1 MKNPIPPR
9 SAAPLLIAALLSGC
23 AAVGPDFHAPAPL
36 TTARDYRS
44 TADRSGAPTAAEAT
58 PIRLSEP
65 GEAVA
70 RDWWT
75 LVPSKDLDAVIRM
88 ALAANPEIASAD
100 ASLDA
105 ARAELAAARGAE
117 LPEVSANA
125 GLSQNR
131 LNLASFG
138 FGGGL
143 PGFTN
148 NPEFSLYSLG
158 GAVSFPLDAFGLAR
172 RGTEGAAARLEAARH
187 QRDAAWLTLTGQ
199 VATQA
204 VTLAVLREELAQTD
218 AILAD
223 DRRTVELAEQAERAG
238 GEAHSAGVNA
248 SAQLAAD
255 QTLVAPL
262 KKQLDAARHALAV
275 LTGHA
280 PSDWTPPDFDLA
292 ALPLPQSLPV
302 SLPSELVHQ
311 RPDILAAEARL
322 HAATADVGVATARL
336 YPNLS
341 FTAQMTQ
348 GALKPGNLF
357 DAPANAYGAALGAT
371 APLFDGGRLRA
382 GVRAAD
388 ARRQV
393 ALASYQQTVLRA
405 FGQVAD
411 LMQAVQRDQEAL
423 AAQRASADR
432 SAETL
437 RLNRLAYGAGATGLF
452 PVIDASRQL
461 SNARLGVARAEGQ
474 LRLDAMALFVATGR
488 GLAHGA

>member
-1 MKNPIPPR
+1 MNPTPIR
-9 SAAPLLIAALLSGC
+9 TLASVALAALLSSC
-23 AAVGPDFHAPAPL
+23 AAVGPNFTPPAPL
-36 TTARDYRS
+36 TAAKDYRPADERS
-44 TADRSGAPTAAEAT
+44 TASPVSLSGA
-58 PIRLSEP
+58 

-75 LVPSKDLDAVIRM
+75 LVPSKDLDAVIRL

-105 ARAELAAARGAE
+105 ARSELAAARGAE
-117 LPEVSANA
+117 LPEVTASTSAA
-125 GLSQNR
+125 RNR
-131 LNLASFG
+131 LNLAAFG
-138 FGGGL
+138 FSGGGF
-143 PGFTN
+143 PN

-158 GAVSFPLDAFGLAR
+158 GAVTFPLDAFGRAR
-172 RGTEGAAARLEAARH
+172 RGSESAAARAEAARH

-204 VTLAVLREELAQTD
+204 VTLAVLREELAQVD

-223 DRRTVELAEQAERAG
+223 DRRTVELAQQAEKAG
-238 GEAHSAGVNA
+238 GEAHSAGVSA

-262 KKQLDAARHALAV
+262 RKQLDTARHALAV

-280 PSDWTPPDFDLA
+280 PSDWSPPDFDLA
-292 ALPLPQSLPV
+292 ALTLPRTLPV
-302 SLPSELVHQ
+302 SLPSTLVHQ

-336 YPNLS
+336 YPDLS
-341 FTAQMTQ
+341 LSAQITQ
-348 GALKPGNLF
+348 GALTPENIFNYPSTAFGL
-357 DAPANAYGAALGAT
+357 AAGAAG
-371 APLFDGGRLRA
+371 PLFDGGRLRA
-382 GVRAAD
+382 GVTGAEAKRRAA
-388 ARRQV
+388 
-393 ALASYQQTVLRA
+393 LAAYQQTVLRA

-423 AAQRASADR
+423 AAQHVAADHA
-432 SAETL
+432 AETL

>member
-1 MKNPIPPR
+1 LKPNLLK
-9 SAAPLLIAALLSGC
+9 STPLLIAVLLGGC
-23 AAVGPDFHAPAPL
+23 TAVGPDFRAPAPL
-36 TTARDYRS
+36 TQARDYRS
-44 TADRSGAPTAAEAT
+44 SAERAERPAATAVRVS
-58 PIRLSEP
+58 P

-70 RDWWT
+70 RDWWQ
-75 LVPSKDLDAVIRM
+75 LVPSPALDQVIRL
-88 ALAANPEIASAD
+88 ALAANPELAGAD

-105 ARAELAAARGAE
+105 ARAELAAARGAQ
-117 LPEVSANA
+117 LPEVTANA
-125 GLSQNR
+125 GGSQNR

-138 FGGGL
+138 FSGGGF
-143 PGFTN
+143 PN

-172 RGTEGAAARLEAARH
+172 RGRESAAARLEAAAH

-204 VTLAVLREELAQTD
+204 VILAVLREELAQVD
-218 AILAD
+218 AIVAD
-223 DRRTVELAEQAERAG
+223 DRRTVELADKAEKAG
-238 GEAHSAGVNA
+238 GEAHSAGVSA

-262 KKQLDAARHALAV
+262 KKQMDAARHALAV

-292 ALPLPQSLPV
+292 DLPLPQVLPV
-302 SLPSELVHQ
+302 FLPSELVHQ

-322 HAATADVGVATARL
+322 HAATADVGIATARL

-341 FTAQMTQ
+341 LSAQITQ
-348 GALKPGNLF
+348 GALRPENIF
-357 DAPANAYGAALGAT
+357 NAPATAYGLAAGAT
-371 APLFDGGRLRA
+371 QPLFDGGRLRA
-382 GVRAAD
+382 GVHGAE
-388 ARRQV
+388 ARRRA

-423 AAQRASADR
+423 VAEHVAADHA
-432 SAETL
+432 AETL
-437 RLNRLAYGAGATGLF
+437 RLNRLAYAAGATGLF

-461 SNARLGVARAEGQ
+461 SNARLGLARAEGQ

-488 GLAHGA
+488 GLAHVS

>member
-1 MKNPIPPR
+1 MNPTPIR
-9 SAAPLLIAALLSGC
+9 LLASVALAALLTGC
-23 AAVGPDFHAPAPL
+23 AAVGPNFTRPAPL
-36 TTARDYRS
+36 TAAKDYRP
-44 TADRSGAPTAAEAT
+44 ADERGAASPAV
-58 PIRLSEP
+58 LSES

-75 LVPSKDLDAVIRM
+75 LFPSKDLDGVIRM

-117 LPEVSANA
+117 LPEVSASSSA
-125 GLSQNR
+125 SQNR

-143 PGFTN
+143 PGFSN
-148 NPEFSLYSLG
+148 HPEFSLYSLG
-158 GAVSFPLDAFGLAR
+158 GAVTFPLDAFGRAR
-172 RGTEGAAARLEAARH
+172 RGSESAAARAEAARH

-204 VTLAVLREELAQTD
+204 VTLAVLREELAQVD

-223 DRRTVELAEQAERAG
+223 DRRTVDLADQAEKAG
-238 GEAHSAGVNA
+238 GEAHSAGVSA

-255 QTLVAPL
+255 ETLVAPL

-292 ALPLPQSLPV
+292 ALTVPKTLPV
-302 SLPSELVHQ
+302 ALPSALVHQ

-336 YPNLS
+336 YPDLS
-341 FTAQMTQ
+341 LSAQITQ
-348 GALKPGNLF
+348 GALKPGNIF
-357 DAPANAYGAALGAT
+357 DTPSTAYGLAAGVT
-371 APLFDGGRLRA
+371 QPLFDGGRLRA
-382 GVRAAD
+382 GVKGAEAK
-388 ARRQV
+388 RRG
-393 ALASYQQTVLRA
+393 ALAAYQQTVLRA

-411 LMQAVQRDQEAL
+411 LMQAVQRDQDAL
-423 AAQRASADR
+423 AAQHASVDHA
-432 SAETL
+432 AETL
-437 RLNRLAYGAGATGLF
+437 RLNRLAYSAGATGLF

-461 SNARLGVARAEGQ
+461 SNARLGLARAEGQ

>member
-1 MKNPIPPR
+1 MNPTPIR
-9 SAAPLLIAALLSGC
+9 TLASVALAALLSSC
-23 AAVGPDFHAPAPL
+23 AAVGPNFTPPAPL
-36 TTARDYRS
+36 TAAKDYRPADERS
-44 TADRSGAPTAAEAT
+44 TASPVSLSGA
-58 PIRLSEP
+58 

-75 LVPSKDLDAVIRM
+75 LVPSKDLDAVIRL

-105 ARAELAAARGAE
+105 ARSELAAARGAE
-117 LPEVSANA
+117 LPEVTASTSAA
-125 GLSQNR
+125 RNR
-131 LNLASFG
+131 LNLAAFG
-138 FGGGL
+138 FSGGGF
-143 PGFTN
+143 PN

-158 GAVSFPLDAFGLAR
+158 GAVTFPLDAFGRAR
-172 RGTEGAAARLEAARH
+172 RGSESAAARAEAARH

-204 VTLAVLREELAQTD
+204 VTLAVLREELAQVD

-223 DRRTVELAEQAERAG
+223 DRRTVELAQQAEKAG
-238 GEAHSAGVNA
+238 GEAHSAGVSA

-262 KKQLDAARHALAV
+262 RKQLDTARHALAV

-280 PSDWTPPDFDLA
+280 PSDWSPPDFDLT
-292 ALPLPQSLPV
+292 ALSLPRTLPV
-302 SLPSELVHQ
+302 SLPSTLVHQ

-336 YPNLS
+336 YPDLS
-341 FTAQMTQ
+341 LSAQITQ
-348 GALKPGNLF
+348 GALTPENIFNYPSTAFGL
-357 DAPANAYGAALGAT
+357 AAGAAG
-371 APLFDGGRLRA
+371 PLFDGGRLRA
-382 GVRAAD
+382 GVTGAEAKRRAA
-388 ARRQV
+388 
-393 ALASYQQTVLRA
+393 LAAYQQTLLRA

-423 AAQRASADR
+423 AAQHVAADHA
-432 SAETL
+432 AETL
-437 RLNRLAYGAGATGLF
+437 RLNRLAYAAGATGLF